1 MLRRRT
7 RVFLAVSAFLAAV
20 DSAFVTLNQQAGQ
33 RALEDALERRGQ
45 AAIHT
50 FRVGMALTE
59 DNMLQMAT
67 FVSHDP
73 RVANLFREGAE
84 AVAAEG
90 GGAGGPRAR
99 DYRRALYDQVHQ
111 SWSELTDLFG
121 FRQLHFHLP
130 PGSTSFLRVHRPE
143 KFGDP
148 MHDLRHTVVA
158 TNAERE
164 SVTGFE
170 TGRVYSGLRG
180 VTPVHAPAEGGG
192 TTFVGALEAGT
203 SFQQLLDRLK
213 PRIGG
218 DAAVLLGREHVES
231 SMWPEAIQRH
241 FGAGQP
247 RHGYYL
253 EAATR
258 EGFLELTGRIRPA
271 LEALGSRTRL
281 LRDTEHGPVAVTHA
295 PLYDFL
301 GKQSGEL
308 PPVGRLV
315 IAQDASEA
323 VTEFN
328 LTQRRNIAFA
338 IATFLLFEI
347 LLYIGIRRL
356 SNRLE
361 TEVSER
367 TREVHD
373 LNRRLRD
380 QATRDTLTGLANRR
394 HFMERLAEEIARA
407 RRAGHPLSLAI
418 ADVDHFKHVND
429 THGHAAGDA
438 ALRVLGGLL
447 KRQQRASDLPAR
459 YGGEEFT
466 ILMPETDLAGAATA
480 MEDLRQRVE
489 GTAVD
494 GPVEEPIQQTI
505 SIGVA
510 GLQQGDTADTLL
522 QRADAALYRAKA
534 AGRNRVISEG

>member
-7 RVFLAVSAFLAAV
+7 RVFLGVSAFLAVV
-20 DSAFVTLNQQAGQ
+20 DISFVALNQQASL

-45 AAIHT
+45 AAMRT
-50 FRVGMALTE
+50 FRVGMALSE

-73 RVANLFREGAE
+73 HVRTLFRQGAE
-84 AVAAEG
+84 AVEAEG
-90 GGAGGPRAR
+90 GGAGGPRAQH
-99 DYRRALYDQVHQ
+99 YRRALYDQVYR

-130 PGSTSFLRVHRPE
+130 PGSTSFLRVHRPD
-143 KFGDP
+143 KFGDS
-148 MHDLRHTVVA
+148 MHDLRHTVV
-158 TNAERE
+158 TVNAEQE
-164 SVTGFE
+164 PVTGFE

-180 VTPVHAPAEGGG
+180 VTPVYAPIDDGDQ
-192 TTFVGALEAGT
+192 TFVGALEAGI
-203 SFQQLLDRLK
+203 SFQRLLDRLQ
-213 PRIGG
+213 PRISGE
-218 DAAVLLGREHVES
+218 AAVLLGEGHVRS
-231 SMWPEAIQRH
+231 SMWPEAIRRH
-241 FGAGQP
+241 FGADQP
-247 RHGYYL
+247 QHGYYL

-258 EGFLELTGRIRPA
+258 DGFLELTGRLQPELA
-271 LEALGSRTRL
+271 AAGKRTRL
-281 LRDTEHGPVAVTHA
+281 LRNTAQGAVAVTHA

-301 GKQSGEL
+301 GQQGGEL

-338 IATFLLFEI
+338 IATFILFEI

-356 SNRLE
+356 SRRLE
-361 TEVSER
+361 DEVDER

-373 LNRRLRD
+373 LNQRLRD

-407 RRAGHPLSLAI
+407 RRAGHALSLAI
-418 ADVDHFKHVND
+418 ADVDHFKQINDEYGHV
-429 THGHAAGDA
+429 AGDA
-438 ALRVLGGLL
+438 ALRTLAAVLE
-447 KRQQRASDLPAR
+447 RHQRVSDLPAR

-466 ILMPETDLAGAATA
+466 ILMPETDLTGAETA

-494 GPVEEPIQQTI
+494 RPEEGPIHQTI
-505 SIGVA
+505 SVGVA
-510 GLQQGDTADTLL
+510 ALQSGDTADTLI
-522 QRADAALYRAKA
+522 QRADAALYRAKRT
-534 AGRNRVISEG
+534 GRNRVISEG